1 MKFTKLRPKSKNI
14 IRNFLEGY
22 LNKFTKYNS
31 KMGKKTVLDV
41 SGGIQPGTHNIFS
54 KKQMKGTL
62 QIVEISPLIRNI
74 CPFMGIS
81 RQ

>member
-1 MKFTKLRPKSKNI
+1 
-14 IRNFLEGY
+14 
-22 LNKFTKYNS
+22 
-31 KMGKKTVLDV
+31 MGKKTVLDML
-41 SGGIQPGTHNIFS
+41 GGIQPGTHNIFS